1 MDTIVPGIYY
11 WSDTNSSRELIYV
24 IVRAVSDALAAPAGS
39 RAYRPRC
46 SQTKQSRVFVRRNF
60 LGALASH
67 VLAPPYPA

>member
-11 WSDTNSSRELIYV
+11 WSDANSPGELIYV
-24 IVRAVSDALAAPAGS
+24 IVRAVSAALAAPAGS

-46 SQTKQSRVFVRRNF
+46 SQAKQSRVFARRNF
-60 LGALASH
+60 LGSLASH